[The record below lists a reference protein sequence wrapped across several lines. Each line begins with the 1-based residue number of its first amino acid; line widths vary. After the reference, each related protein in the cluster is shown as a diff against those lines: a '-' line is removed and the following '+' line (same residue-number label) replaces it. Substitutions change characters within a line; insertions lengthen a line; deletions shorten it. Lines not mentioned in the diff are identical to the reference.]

1 MAISYFH
8 HHFNQTHPLDSC
20 RFLRQK
26 SQTEKQNM
34 HQEKFASIHPSSN
47 PPILQPL
54 KGPKCWTISGEPRS
68 PTHQV
73 WLEAI
78 VQRIHQDPKSYDL
91 NIKANAD
98 PTRPGMIEIDG
109 GHENCLVD
117 FCHPFSPHGI
127 FVRMPWGSQNPCGKE
142 LEIRLMEDIRLTTW
156 DV

>member
-1 MAISYFH
+1 MLNGDWYFH
-8 HHFNQTHPLDSC
+8 HHFNQTHPLDSW

-26 SQTEKQNM
+26 AKRKNKTRTKKKLPQ
-34 HQEKFASIHPSSN
+34 SIH

-54 KGPKCWTISGEPRS
+54 KGPNCWTISGFLPRS

-98 PTRPGMIEIDG
+98 PTRQGMFG
-109 GHENCLVD
+109 R
-117 FCHPFSPHGI
+117 FCHAFSPNGI
-127 FVRMPWGSQNPCGKE
+127 FVRMPGDLRIHVEKNLRYG
-142 LEIRLMEDIRLTTW
+142 
-156 DV
+156 